1 MFRFEWTYKHTLLHT
16 NKHKR
21 RNSYI
26 TGGEMQW
33 KYCISLM
40 LRICSNLRKVE
51 ENKLYWLIRIKLT
64 QGNFISPSRLMRAY
78 YLSSQ
83 HSWYFS
89 LFQIYISFFIADARY
104 DSYAARRQTDQQESR
119 LLSHLMENYD
129 KEVRPVINASK
140 AVEVRVG
147 ITLTQ
152 IFDMVSENTRHLN
165 NERLNLLNYI
175 KYYISISLSLD
186 DLTLSLVRT

>member
-1 MFRFEWTYKHTLLHT
+1 M
-16 NKHKR
+16 
-21 RNSYI
+21 
-26 TGGEMQW
+26 
-33 KYCISLM
+33 
-40 LRICSNLRKVE
+40 E

-64 QGNFISPSRLMRAY
+64 QGNFISPSHLMRAH

-83 HSWYFS
+83 H
-89 LFQIYISFFIADARY
+89 LTLFFISDARY
-104 DSYAARRQTDQQESR
+104 DSYASRRQTDQQESR

-152 IFDMVSENTRHLN
+152 IFDMVSRM
-165 NERLNLLNYI
+165 
-175 KYYISISLSLD
+175 
-186 DLTLSLVRT
+186 